1 MKHLQILLMIFFI
14 LPAYCGTLTMD
25 DLVERNN
32 LFVNGITTQR
42 KFLEKLGITKRAEM
56 LSKNLP
62 FTEKANIYYRLKRL
76 IDEKYMG
83 QLFKVM
89 FITKKKSS
97 FNLGF

>member
-1 MKHLQILLMIFFI
+1 LLKKI
-14 LPAYCGTLTMD
+14 
-25 DLVERNN
+25 VERNK

-42 KFLEKLGITKRAEM
+42 EFLKKLGIIKRAEI